1 MNHNDSARVRPLS
14 RIALVKPEDLTPP
27 QLDAYNNS
35 PSGKLNLALLLA
47 NAKTMGPGF
56 SMMLKSMMLELSL
69 PPLEREIVIL
79 AVLHL
84 DRGEYEW
91 AQHLQVA
98 DAMGI
103 PKAKVDAIAHER
115 FADPVF
121 TDRERALLAFTRQN
135 VRSVRVDDAVFNPVA
150 AFYDARQIVETIFVI
165 GIYMMILRV
174 SEVAEL
180 EIDAVHGADFWKR
193 AQDTVKTGAVA
204 KP

>member
-1 MNHNDSARVRPLS
+1 MNPEPKTSARAVS
-14 RIALVKPEDLTPP
+14 RIPLVKPEDLTPP
-27 QLDAYNNS
+27 QAEAYHNTAA
-35 PSGKLNLALLLA
+35 GKLNLSLLLA
-47 NAKTMGPGF
+47 HAKTMGPGF
-56 SMMLKSMMLELSL
+56 SLMLKAMMTESVL

-103 PKAKVDAIAHER
+103 PKTKVEAIANER
-115 FADPVF
+115 FGDPVF

-135 VRSVRVDDAVFNPVA
+135 VRTVRVDDAIFNAVA
-150 AFYDARQIVETIFVI
+150 AFYEPRQIVETIFVI
-165 GIYMMILRV
+165 GIYMLILRV

-180 EIDAVHGADFWKR
+180 QIDAVHGADFWKR
-193 AQDTVKTGAVA
+193 AQDGAKTNTAAGQ
-204 KP
+204 